1 VIQHILLKLYWANF
15 TTTQIHQFIKDYP
28 EVISE
33 SPPTQKEMIEDWT
46 IRQTTST
53 LKKKFNLFKSLDT
66 EVLLQEMSK
75 KNLKFLTYF
84 DKNYPQLLKE
94 IYDFPYIIFYKGN
107 KQLFNYPHTLAVI
120 GSRKSTSYTTQAL
133 EYLFPSFKQLK
144 MTIIS
149 GLAYGADSVAHQ
161 VALKNQLPTIGV
173 LGFGHSY
180 HYPKSTFK
188 TRESVEREGLVIS
201 EYPPHSPISRYKF
214 PERNRLISGLARGL
228 LITEAEEISGSQITV
243 DCALEQNRNVYV
255 LPGSM
260 FNPMTKSNL
269 LRLQEGAQVVLD
281 ESSILSDYNF

>member
-1 VIQHILLKLYWANF
+1 MIQHILLKLYWANF
-15 TTTQIHQFIKDYP
+15 NTTQIHQFIKDYP

>member
-1 VIQHILLKLYWANF
+1 MIQHILLKLYWANF

-149 GLAYGADSVAHQ
+149 GLAYGADNVAHQ

-228 LITEAEEISGSQITV
+228 LIIEAEEISGSQITV

>member
-1 VIQHILLKLYWANF
+1 MIQHILLKLYWANF

-120 GSRKSTSYTTQAL
+120 GLS
-133 EYLFPSFKQLK
+133 
-144 MTIIS
+144 
-149 GLAYGADSVAHQ
+149 
-161 VALKNQLPTIGV
+161 
-173 LGFGHSY
+173 
-180 HYPKSTFK
+180 
-188 TRESVEREGLVIS
+188 
-201 EYPPHSPISRYKF
+201 
-214 PERNRLISGLARGL
+214 LIH
-228 LITEAEEISGSQITV
+228 I
-243 DCALEQNRNVYV
+243 
-255 LPGSM
+255 
-260 FNPMTKSNL
+260 
-269 LRLQEGAQVVLD
+269 
-281 ESSILSDYNF
+281 

>member
-1 VIQHILLKLYWANF
+1 MIQHILLKLYWANF

-53 LKKKFNLFKSLDT
+53 LKEKFNLFKSLDT

>member
-1 VIQHILLKLYWANF
+1 MIQHILLKLYWANF

-214 PERNRLISGLARGL
+214 PERNRLISGLTRGL

>member
-1 VIQHILLKLYWANF
+1 MIQHILLKLYWANF

-120 GSRKSTSYTTQAL
+120 GSRKSTSYTAQAL

>member
-1 VIQHILLKLYWANF
+1 MIQHILLKLYWANF

-188 TRESVEREGLVIS
+188 TRESVERDALVIS

>member
-1 VIQHILLKLYWANF
+1 MKLYWANF